1 MKYPVGPQA
10 MKRAAQ
16 TEPGKL
22 AALLNRVLYSADY
35 RDVPLPGSMGKTEAR
50 RWVAED
56 QVFKNNDEMPKSVPA
71 CGNNACYFETEA
83 LMRAIRD
90 YLEFRSLEEVIP

>member
-1 MKYPVGPQA
+1 MKYPVGPQT

-22 AALLNRVLYSADY
+22 AALLNRVMYSADY
-35 RDVPLPGSMGKTEAR
+35 RDVPLRGSMSRTEVR

-56 QVFKNNDEMPKSVPA
+56 QVFKNEDPMPKSVPA

-90 YLEFRSLEEVIP
+90 YLEFRSFEEVIP

>member
-1 MKYPVGPQA
+1 MKYPVGPQTI
-10 MKRAAQ
+10 KRAAQ

-22 AALLNRVLYSADY
+22 AALLNRVLYSADCS
-35 RDVPLPGSMGKTEAR
+35 DVTLPGTIGEVKVR

-56 QVFKNNDEMPKSVPA
+56 QVFRNEDQMPASVPA
-71 CGNNACYFETEA
+71 CGNNACYFETET

-90 YLEFRSLEEVIP
+90 YLEFRSFEEVIP